1 MLGARRA
8 GGYGCPM
15 TEARRI
21 RVRGQVQGVGFR
33 PFVWTVARREGLR
46 GRVLN
51 DAEGVLVFAA
61 GEGAALDRLE
71 AALSA
76 EAPPLARVDAVEP
89 APWAAEDL
97 PAGFEIAASGP
108 SGAETRITPDAATC
122 PACLAEIRDPG
133 ARRYRYPFTNCTH
146 CGPRFTIIE
155 GLPYDR
161 PRTTMA
167 PFEMCPD
174 CRAEY
179 ADPGDRR
186 FHAQPI
192 ACPVCGPRA
201 WLERGGV
208 EVPGDAIALAAAALC
223 AGEIVAIK
231 GLGGFH
237 LACDATDPAAVAR
250 LRDRKRR
257 PAKPLALMGTEAM
270 IAAHAGGA
278 CAGAGVV
285 SANVKNNSD
294 LDICASSHTPR
305 TPPEHSGEY
314 APVSAAEWSLLRE
327 PAAPIVLL
335 AKAGAPLPEA
345 LAPGQAALGWM
356 LPYTPLH
363 HLLLDAVARPLVM
376 TSGNLSGEPQVI
388 GNQEARDKLADFADA
403 MLMHDRRIARRLDD
417 SVERVTPAGPMIL
430 RRARG
435 RVPGTLPLPPGFEDA
450 PPVLAMGGQMKAALC
465 LTKNGQ
471 ALLGHHLGDLEDAL
485 TWAAYAQALADYS
498 ALFDHHPERV
508 AVDLHPGYR
517 ATQAGEAL
525 GLPVVRV
532 QHHHAHLASVLGEN
546 GWPRNGGRVA
556 GIVLDGLGLGAD
568 GTIWGGEV
576 LVGDY
581 AGFDRV
587 GWLKPAPL
595 AGGDAANR
603 EPWRNALVRLDAAG
617 LPARAEAM
625 MPDRPLALVRQAVAA
640 GVNAPLSSSA
650 GRLFDAFAYALG
662 LAPGRMSFEAQAGMA
677 LEAVAA
683 GAYMGEGWPFAVT
696 GGEIDPAPMWQ
707 AWAAAD
713 VPVETAAAMFH
724 QGLAEAFARI
734 ARAEVE
740 AGRAEAV
747 ALSGGVLQNAVL
759 QAALLRC
766 LDGLPVLLHHG
777 VPAGDGG
784 LALGQAL
791 IAAAG

>member
-1 MLGARRA
+1 MD
-8 GGYGCPM
+8 
-15 TEARRI
+15 EARRI

-33 PFVWTVARREGLR
+33 PFVWTIARREGLR

-51 DAEGVLVFAA
+51 DAEGVLVYAA
-61 GEGAALDRLE
+61 GPAAALDRLE
-71 AALSA
+71 AALSG

-89 APWAAEDL
+89 APWAPEEL

-108 SGAETRITPDAATC
+108 AGAETRITPDAATC
-122 PACLAEIRDPG
+122 PACLAEIRDP
-133 ARRYRYPFTNCTH
+133 ATRRFRYPFTNCTH

-161 PRTTMA
+161 PKTTMA

-179 ADPGDRR
+179 ADPADRR

-192 ACPVCGPRA
+192 ACPACGPRI
-201 WLERGGV
+201 WLEREGA
-208 EVPGDAIALAAAALC
+208 EAPGDAIELAAEALRS
-223 AGEIVAIK
+223 GEIVAIK

-237 LACDATDPAAVAR
+237 LACDATDAGAVAR

-257 PAKPLALMGTEAM
+257 PAKPLALMGTDEM
-270 IAAHAGGA
+270 IAAHAK
-278 CAGAGVV
+278 V
-285 SANVKNNSD
+285 SA
-294 LDICASSHTPR
+294 
-305 TPPEHSGEY
+305 E
-314 APVSAAEWSLLRE
+314 EWSLLRE

-335 AKAGAPLPEA
+335 AKGGASLPEA

-388 GNQEARDKLADFADA
+388 GNAEARDKLAGFADA
-403 MLMHDRRIARRLDD
+403 MLMHDREIARRLDD
-417 SVERVTPAGPMIL
+417 SVERVTAAGPMVI

-435 RVPGTLPLPPGFEDA
+435 RVPGTLPLPPGFEDS
-450 PPVLAMGGQMKAALC
+450 PPVLALGGQMKAAIC

-471 ALLGHHLGDLEDAL
+471 ALLGHHLGELDDAL
-485 TWAAYAQALADYS
+485 TWAAFEQARADYA
-498 ALFDHHPERV
+498 ALFDHRPARV

-517 ATQAGEAL
+517 ATQAGEAM
-525 GLPVVRV
+525 GLPLTRV

-546 GWPRNGGRVA
+546 GWPRDGGRVA
-556 GIVLDGLGLGAD
+556 GIILDGLGLGAD

-595 AGGDAANR
+595 AGGDPANR

-617 LPARAEAM
+617 LSAWADAL
-625 MPDRPLALVRQAVAA
+625 MPDAPRDLLRQAVAA

-650 GRLFDAFAYALG
+650 GRLFDAFAFALG
-662 LAPGRMSFEAQAGMA
+662 LAPGRMSYEGEAGMA
-677 LEAVAA
+677 LEAAA
-683 GAYMGEGWPFAVT
+683 AAAPRGEGWPFEVT
-696 GGEIDPAPMWQ
+696 GGEIDPAPMWR
-707 AWAAAD
+707 AWEAAD
-713 VPVETAAAMFH
+713 VTVEEAAAMFH
-724 QGLAEAFARI
+724 EGLAQAFAAI

-759 QAALLRC
+759 QAALLRH

-791 IAAAG
+791 VAAAG